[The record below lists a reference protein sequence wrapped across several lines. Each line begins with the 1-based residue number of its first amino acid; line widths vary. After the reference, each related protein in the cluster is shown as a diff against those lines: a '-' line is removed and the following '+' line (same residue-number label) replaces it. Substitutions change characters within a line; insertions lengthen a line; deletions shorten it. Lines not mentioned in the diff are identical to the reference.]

1 MKKVIKAIT
10 KVIMIVIIT
19 IIGFKIIQKMNFNG
33 LQIGVGAESSSVFSR
48 DKNEKY
54 NGEESY
60 KIQSDNYSDAMLFK
74 TIKTQ
79 KNSVYKVS
87 CKVKTKDVKCKDGEY
102 GGFNICMKD
111 KVNKSSSLSGT
122 NDWTSMAFYFNS
134 YNNEKIDIGFRL
146 GENTGDCKGT
156 VWICDM
162 KIEQGIFQK
171 DKKWNFATFIID
183 NTDLTVGNEQIKQTL
198 NSSQKNS
205 ISRCMSKFKS
215 TCESFSNGRMEIDY
229 QIFDLDDTLKSISYD
244 KNTGYAITQ
253 KDVYKIINGYLYNQN
268 QNFDHIFIVANIGD
282 KISNEKID
290 WIGLGGTLYDNI
302 GFSNIRISGDTL
314 KSYNLSSYNTFSEE
328 VFLHEFLHTL
338 EHNMKDIGYEN
349 IIALHDNEKYNYEN
363 KSREGLKKWYYAYM
377 NSDIKST
384 KIALTDEVYNTQPV
398 NETSF
403 KKSYELKNCFF
414 EDRDFIQRISEKI
427 SRVF

>member
-1 MKKVIKAIT
+1 MKTFIKSIMKVLI
-10 KVIMIVIIT
+10 IVVIT
-19 IIGFKIIQKMNFNG
+19 IFGFKIIQRMNFNG
-33 LQIGVGAESSSVFSR
+33 LQIGTGKESTSVFSR
-48 DKNEKY
+48 DKDVKY
-54 NGEESY
+54 NGEQSY
-60 KIQSDNYSDAMLFK
+60 KIESDNYSDAMIFK
-74 TIKTQ
+74 TINTE

-87 CKVKTKDVKCKDGEY
+87 CKVKTKDVECEDGEY

-111 KVNKSSSLSGT
+111 KVNKSPSLSGT
-122 NDWTSMAFYFNS
+122 NDWTDMIFYFNS
-134 YNNEKIDIGFRL
+134 YNSEKIDIGFRL

-156 VWICDM
+156 VWIADM

-171 DKKWNFATFIID
+171 NKKWNFATFIIN
-183 NTDLTVGNEQIKQTL
+183 NTDLTVGNEKIKQTL
-198 NSSQKNS
+198 NSSQKSS

-244 KNTGYAITQ
+244 ANAGYAITQ
-253 KDVYKIINGYLYNQN
+253 KDVYKIINDYLYKQN
-268 QNFDHIFIVANIGD
+268 ENFDHIFIVANIGD

-314 KSYNLSSYNTFSEE
+314 KSYNISSYNTFAEE

-377 NSDIKST
+377 NSEITSNKV
-384 KIALTDEVYNTQPV
+384 ALTDEVYNTQPV
-398 NETSF
+398 NEESF
-403 KKSYELKNCFF
+403 NTSYELKDYFY
-414 EDRDFIQRISEKI
+414 EDRNVIQKISEKI
-427 SRVF
+427 SRIF